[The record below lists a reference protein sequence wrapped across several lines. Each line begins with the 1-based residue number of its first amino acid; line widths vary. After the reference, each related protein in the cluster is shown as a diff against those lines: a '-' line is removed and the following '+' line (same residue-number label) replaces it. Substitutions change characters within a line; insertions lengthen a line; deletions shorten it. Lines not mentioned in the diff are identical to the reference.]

1 MAQRGF
7 AGVSGTHFTLNDLP
21 FYLTGANN
29 YYLIYKSE
37 FMINSVLDMALAM
50 GLKVVRTWAF
60 LDRGSLDGSV
70 PDVDPPGAKEGVY
83 FQYWDPARGAPAFN
97 DGPNG
102 LLRLDYVVHAAGQRG
117 LKLILPLVNNWQPF
131 GGIDQYVTWYG
142 LNSHHEFYTH
152 PKTRDAYKN
161 WALHLLNRRNVY
173 TGVLYKD
180 DPTIMAWEM
189 ANEPRCQGTIERLN
203 SPGCSPAILTG
214 WVQEMSAFLKQ
225 NDSKHLVTVGDEG
238 FFRRSGGS
246 DWLRNGSQGVDF
258 DAFLR
263 TASIDFGTLHLY
275 PDNWGKD
282 VDWATQ
288 WIEEHIAAGVEADK
302 PVLIEEYGWMEQ
314 TTRDGV
320 FRTWLNAV
328 ERHGGAADLI
338 WILAARQDDGSLY
351 PDYDHYTIYGPA
363 DAPAVTAHAAV
374 MEGKSGSAVRIAA
387 LTSAASYVAGS
398 VAPGEIVTLFG
409 SGIGP
414 DAGMGATLNS
424 AGLMTTFLAGTRV
437 LFDGQPSLMTFAQAG
452 QVNAVV
458 PHAVAGRS
466 SVQVQIEA
474 QGQKSNALT
483 VEVAQ
488 ATPGIFTLDSS
499 GKGQAAVLNQ
509 DNSLNSAANPA
520 PRGSIISLFAT
531 GIGQTN
537 PPGID
542 GKPAAPPFPVPVLPV
557 TVEIA
562 GANAEI
568 LYAGGAPGLVAG
580 VLQANVRVP
589 AQAATGSSAP
599 LVLWGGGAQSQ
610 PGVTIAIV

>member
-1 MAQRGF
+1 MAERGF
-7 AGVSGTHFTLNDLP
+7 AGVSGTHFTLNDQP
-21 FYLTGANN
+21 FYFAGANN

-37 FMINSVLDMALAM
+37 FMINSVLDRALAM
-50 GLKVVRTWAF
+50 GLKVIRAWAF

-97 DGPNG
+97 DGPTG
-102 LLRLDYVVHAAGQRG
+102 LHRLDFVVHAAGQRG

-161 WALHLLNRRNVY
+161 WALHILNRRNVY
-173 TGVLYKD
+173 SGVLYKD
-180 DPTIMAWEM
+180 DPTIMAWEL
-189 ANEPRCQGTIERLN
+189 ANEPRCQGSIERLN
-203 SPGCSPAILTG
+203 SPGCSPATLIG
-214 WVQEMSAFLKQ
+214 WVQEMSSFLKQ
-225 NDSKHLVTVGDEG
+225 NDSKHLIAVGDEG

-263 TASIDFGTLHLY
+263 TASIDFGTVHLY
-275 PDNWGKD
+275 ADNWGKD
-282 VDWATQ
+282 IAWGTQ
-288 WIEEHIAAGVEADK
+288 WIEEHIAAGVEAHK
-302 PVLIEEYGWMEQ
+302 PVLVEEYGWQEQ
-314 TTRDGV
+314 ATRDVV
-320 FRTWLNAV
+320 FRKWLDALD
-328 ERHGGAADLI
+328 RRDGAGDLI
-338 WILAARQDDGSLY
+338 WMLGGLQDDGSLY
-351 PDYDHYTIYGPA
+351 PDFDRYTVYGPA

-374 MEGKSGSAVRIAA
+374 MEGKSGSAVQITAV
-387 LTSAASYVAGS
+387 TSAASYLPGS
-398 VAPGEIVTLFG
+398 VAAGEIVTLFG
-409 SGIGP
+409 SGMGPEAGIGV
-414 DAGMGATLNS
+414 MLNS
-424 AGLMTTFLAGTRV
+424 AGLVTTFLAGTRV
-437 LFDGQPSLMTFAQAG
+437 LFDGQPSPMIFAQAG

-458 PHAVAGRS
+458 PYAVAGRS

-483 VEVAQ
+483 AQVAL
-488 ATPGIFTLDSS
+488 TVPGIFTLDAS

-509 DNSLNSAANPA
+509 DNGLNSAANPA
-520 PRGSIISLFAT
+520 RRGSIISVFAT
-531 GIGQTN
+531 GIGQTD
-537 PPGID
+537 PPGMD
-542 GKPAAPPFPVPVLPV
+542 GKPAAQPLPVPVLPV

-580 VLQANVRVP
+580 VLQVNVRVP
-589 AQAATGSSAP
+589 EHASGSAAA
-599 LVLWGGGAQSQ
+599 LVLRGGGVASQ
-610 PGVTIAIV
+610 PGVTIAIG